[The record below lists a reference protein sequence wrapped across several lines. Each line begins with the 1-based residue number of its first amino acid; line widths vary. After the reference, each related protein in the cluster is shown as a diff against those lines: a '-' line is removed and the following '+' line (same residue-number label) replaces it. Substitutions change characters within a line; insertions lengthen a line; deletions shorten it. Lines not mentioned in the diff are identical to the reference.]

1 MKNRPE
7 TRIKSIETMGNELVS
22 LNIMAD
28 SVGLEVRNLTERWAS
43 LEEKVTK
50 NSFHVCSYLKP
61 MFFFNIQA
69 KAKAEWLENRARGAQ
84 QCEQRLVQLHN
95 AITSIDAE
103 LCSSLEQ
110 DLNGVE
116 LPDLCQVRI
125 STSAGSLFRLKT
137 FFTFSLFFL
146 ANRCGYRTAG
156 GSSPGNP
163 PRRRE
168 L

>member
-61 MFFFNIQA
+61 MFFFQYS
-69 KAKAEWLENRARGAQ
+69 GQ
-84 QCEQRLVQLHN
+84 
-95 AITSIDAE
+95 S
-103 LCSSLEQ
+103 
-110 DLNGVE
+110 
-116 LPDLCQVRI
+116 
-125 STSAGSLFRLKT
+125 
-137 FFTFSLFFL
+137 
-146 ANRCGYRTAG
+146 
-156 GSSPGNP
+156 
-163 PRRRE
+163 
-168 L
+168 